1 MGDKKHLGRFTVQ
14 FNLGDPQQARTA
26 EILEQQG
33 RQKAR
38 FISTAVLHYINCS
51 ETPEVVLP
59 PAPNTAEIEKIVL
72 AVLKKHTAED
82 GVSASTDDLS
92 VVWKSLE
99 GKKASC
105 SMLIKKGAEISAPD
119 YKNLDEWSFQDLLTL
134 FTGIGTVLDI
144 F

>member
-51 ETPEVVLP
+51 EAPEVVLP

-82 GVSASTDDLS
+82 GVSASPHRPQPQESVIPSGRAPEPEIADAEDLKELLGDGGFS
-92 VVWKSLE
+92 AIANTL
-99 GKKASC
+99 ASFGQ
-105 SMLIKKGAEISAPD
+105 K
-119 YKNLDEWSFQDLLTL
+119 
-134 FTGIGTVLDI
+134 
-144 F
+144 

>member
-14 FNLGDPQQARTA
+14 FNLGDSQQARTA

-82 GVSASTDDLS
+82 GVSASPHRPQPQESVIPSGRAPEPEIADAEDLKELLGDGGFS
-92 VVWKSLE
+92 AIANTL
-99 GKKASC
+99 ASFGQ
-105 SMLIKKGAEISAPD
+105 K
-119 YKNLDEWSFQDLLTL
+119 
-134 FTGIGTVLDI
+134 
-144 F
+144 

>member
-82 GVSASTDDLS
+82 GVSASPHRPQPQESVIPSGRAPEPEIADVEDLKELLGDGGFS
-92 VVWKSLE
+92 AIANTL
-99 GKKASC
+99 ASFGQ
-105 SMLIKKGAEISAPD
+105 K
-119 YKNLDEWSFQDLLTL
+119 
-134 FTGIGTVLDI
+134 
-144 F
+144 

>member
-38 FISTAVLHYINCS
+38 FISTAVLHYINCT

-59 PAPNTAEIEKIVL
+59 PAPNAEEIEKIVL

-82 GVSASTDDLS
+82 GVSSSPHRPQPQETVSPSGRALGPEVADAEDLKELLGDGGFSAIANTLASFGQ
-92 VVWKSLE
+92 K
-99 GKKASC
+99 
-105 SMLIKKGAEISAPD
+105 
-119 YKNLDEWSFQDLLTL
+119 
-134 FTGIGTVLDI
+134 
-144 F
+144 

>member
-51 ETPEVVLP
+51 ETTEVVLP

-82 GVSASTDDLS
+82 GVSASPHRPQPQESVIPSGRAPEPEIADAEDLKELLGDGGFS
-92 VVWKSLE
+92 AIANTL
-99 GKKASC
+99 ASFGQ
-105 SMLIKKGAEISAPD
+105 K
-119 YKNLDEWSFQDLLTL
+119 
-134 FTGIGTVLDI
+134 
-144 F
+144 